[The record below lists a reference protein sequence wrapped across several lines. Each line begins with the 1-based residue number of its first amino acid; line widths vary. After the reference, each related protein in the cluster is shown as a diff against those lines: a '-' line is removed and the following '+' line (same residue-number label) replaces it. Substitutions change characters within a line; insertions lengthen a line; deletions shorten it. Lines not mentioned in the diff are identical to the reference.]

1 MTKWQKEA
9 DEKAS
14 KEKESWDQLQKFNE
28 KNGKQKCKNDH
39 EMDCVNSIFNG
50 QVQAI
55 PCNEC
60 REVFQVK
67 TGCLVCIDCQ
77 YALCSKCA
85 QEDPEAKKERKKKE
99 EEAKKL
105 EAEKKAG
112 YVEEYKKNYEKG
124 EGIKCKKGHLLK
136 YTEEGPGF
144 GCDYSE
150 TYKTCI
156 GGGSRKMGVWYCEE
170 CDFDCC
176 YECFKTESGLQEKVL
191 IEKEKEEEDSNP
203 TENYNHLEI
212 EFISGDSDEKTY

>member
-1 MTKWQKEA
+1 MDRSKQSPAMSAEKCFRSKLAALFALIVSMLYAANAPKKTQRQK
-9 DEKAS
+9 K
-14 KEKESWDQLQKFNE
+14 
-28 KNGKQKCKNDH
+28 
-39 EMDCVNSIFNG
+39 
-50 QVQAI
+50 
-55 PCNEC
+55 
-60 REVFQVK
+60 RE
-67 TGCLVCIDCQ
+67 
-77 YALCSKCA
+77 
-85 QEDPEAKKERKKKE
+85 KKKE